1 MVEPRLLVN
10 EPGDL
15 AFVVLPDVEN
25 EAGAEHA
32 FEEVDPAVVSSV
44 PVVAPEATYVVAAVA
59 VASSVA
65 FAAAVVAVADSL
77 VATEYTA
84 MASAAV
90 DQADQTVV
98 PAGAA
103 GAVAAEVLV
112 FVDVALVG
120 VVVALAFAALAAQA
134 LRGSGLW

>member
-98 PAGAA
+98 PAAA
-103 GAVAAEVLV
+103 AAAAAEVLV